1 MKKIIIKTIFFFFIV
16 QIGHSQEWMT
26 SLDIAKKLAF
36 VQNKMILMVWE
47 ETTQYQ
53 YPVFVNDDEGNT
65 IYIRDLFTNEK
76 LSPLIW
82 EHFVPVIVNEYKY
95 EDLYNEVKGKRK
107 QSYIDKLNDDSIK
120 IMDVNGNIINVSMSS
135 FDFVNISKLIEKY
148 SLNTAYVFAELKNYM
163 DEKDFYSAY
172 YLASKYLD
180 FSLYTNKKIRP
191 EIIDLSNIYL
201 KEAVG
206 FIQSEKEEDRLIL
219 QQRCDLLKIQEDLI
233 LKRPKRVLRQLRRMD
248 ADTIENSNAPLI
260 AFLYFTAHKIL
271 KNENKAIEWRSKVSL
286 VNLRKSN
293 LIINL
298 NS

>member
-1 MKKIIIKTIFFFFIV
+1 MKKIIINTIFLFFIF
-16 QIGHSQEWMT
+16 QISHSQEWMT

-65 IYIRDLFTNEK
+65 IYIRDLFTNEE

-107 QSYIDKLNDDSIK
+107 QSYIEKLNDDGIK

-135 FDFVNISKLIEKY
+135 FDFVNISNLIEKY
-148 SLNTAYVFAELKNYM
+148 SLNTAYVSAELKNYM
-163 DEKDFYSAY
+163 LEKDFYSAY

-201 KEAVG
+201 KEATG
-206 FIQSEKEEDRLIL
+206 FIQSEKEEDRLVL
-219 QQRCDLLKIQEDLI
+219 KQRCDLLTIQEDLI
-233 LKRPKRVLRQLRRMD
+233 QKRPKRVLRQLRKMD

-260 AFLYFTAHKIL
+260 AFLYYTAHKIL
-271 KNENKAIEWRSKVSL
+271 NNENEASEWRSKVSL